1 MGTESEVDHWLVLSE
16 LAGWEPRP
24 VEKPSAANSWPG
36 VLEFPRFLRGPRIF
50 LIQPLSLQRES
61 YVPLYARRTR
71 ALSVE
76 SVVLLQTLASA
87 ARFLLLSE
95 LRLPARKKSSLL
107 FYTGFSFSSS
117 TCREILSS

>member
-1 MGTESEVDHWLVLSE
+1 MEFATSIAVEKDRSSPSGVTGTEREADHWLVLSE

-24 VEKPSAANSWPG
+24 VEKPSAANSCPG

-61 YVPLYARRTR
+61 YVPLYARRTW

-76 SVVLLQTLASA
+76 SVVLLQTLGECCEVPVVVRASIA
-87 ARFLLLSE
+87 S
-95 LRLPARKKSSLL
+95 
-107 FYTGFSFSSS
+107 
-117 TCREILSS
+117 

>member
-1 MGTESEVDHWLVLSE
+1 MLSE

-24 VEKPSAANSWPG
+24 VEKPSAANSCPG

-71 ALSVE
+71 AYPRNLLYGYKLSG
-76 SVVLLQTLASA
+76 SA

-95 LRLPARKKSSLL
+95 LRLPARKTPVYFFTQAFLSLL
-107 FYTGFSFSSS
+107 PPAVKSYRRDT
-117 TCREILSS
+117 

>member
-1 MGTESEVDHWLVLSE
+1 MGTESEADHWLVLSE

-24 VEKPSAANSWPG
+24 VEKPSAANSCPG

-71 ALSVE
+71 GFIRGICCIVTNSRR
-76 SVVLLQTLASA
+76 VLRGSCCCQSFDCQLGKTPVYFFTQA
-87 ARFLLLSE
+87 FL
-95 LRLPARKKSSLL
+95 SLL
-107 FYTGFSFSSS
+107 PPAVK
-117 TCREILSS
+117 